1 MWATVRSEIVLGS
14 NHQITGIRHHW
25 TFDEFYTAMAVEG
38 LDANKDGVYSKE
50 ELQPLA
56 QVNVESLKDFD
67 YFTFVHFE
75 GEDDKLL
82 KLRPPVDYSVDY
94 DKSVLTLH
102 FTLPLET
109 PVDTHGKPVEVDV
122 YDPSFFVAFG
132 FATEKPVVLAG
143 SETKG
148 CSAKVETPDPETAAD
163 TKALTKSFFS
173 QLGPNSN
180 FGSQFAQTVTVKC
193 KDFASVRNLAVAL
206 ASCVLCAMLSLVFAT
221 AVARA
226 ELKPI
231 NPFAATEVAPAP
243 PSAFAPRPVAVPFQ
257 ATGPL
262 GRLFAW
268 VLDKQQGLQRML
280 ATSVKG
286 LKTDNPMAGAVTLAG
301 LSFLYG
307 ILHAVGPGHG
317 KTIISSYVVAN
328 EETVRRGVIISFIA
342 AGLQALTAVVL
353 VGLLLFGLN
362 ASGLQVNAWSNQLE
376 SVSYAMIALVG
387 LYLLTTQ
394 LLRLFRNWR
403 GVPAAHAADKQ
414 PAHSHAEHHSQD
426 HAHHDHT
433 HGHAHDHDHHDHG
446 HDHQHHHHAPG
457 EACDHI
463 VDARQLAGPFSWR
476 KVMAVV
482 FSVGIRPCTGAILVL
497 VFAVT
502 QGVFWAGVGATFAM
516 ALGTAITVAV
526 LATLALGSR
535 ELALKLGGGKC
546 IWTKRYGPCAPSAG
560 RQLSCCLAQSCL

>member
-1 MWATVRSEIVLGS
+1 
-14 NHQITGIRHHW
+14 
-25 TFDEFYTAMAVEG
+25 
-38 LDANKDGVYSKE
+38 
-50 ELQPLA
+50 
-56 QVNVESLKDFD
+56 
-67 YFTFVHFE
+67 
-75 GEDDKLL
+75 
-82 KLRPPVDYSVDY
+82 
-94 DKSVLTLH
+94 
-102 FTLPLET
+102 
-109 PVDTHGKPVEVDV
+109 
-122 YDPSFFVAFG
+122 
-132 FATEKPVVLAG
+132 
-143 SETKG
+143 
-148 CSAKVETPDPETAAD
+148 
-163 TKALTKSFFS
+163 
-173 QLGPNSN
+173 
-180 FGSQFAQTVTVKC
+180 
-193 KDFASVRNLAVAL
+193 
-206 ASCVLCAMLSLVFAT
+206 MLSLVLVS

-243 PSAFAPRPVAVPFQ
+243 PSAFAPRPVAAPFQ
-257 ATGPL
+257 STGPL

-286 LKTDNPMAGAVTLAG
+286 LKTDNPMAGAVTLAA

-342 AGLQALTAVVL
+342 AGLQALTAVAL

-394 LLRLFRNWR
+394 LLRLLRSWR
-403 GVPAAHAADKQ
+403 GVSATPAAEGQLAHA
-414 PAHSHAEHHSQD
+414 HAEHHPHD
-426 HAHHDHT
+426 HAHHDHHT
-433 HGHAHDHDHHDHG
+433 HGHAHA
-446 HDHQHHHHAPG
+446 HAPG

-502 QGVFWAGVGATFAM
+502 QGVFWAGVAATFAM

-526 LATLALGSR
+526 LATFALGSR
-535 ELALKLGGGKC
+535 ELALKLGG
-546 IWTKRYGPCAPSAG
+546 TNAPGPTRSGPPAPSAA
-560 RQLSCCLAQSCL
+560 R